1 MKLLP
6 ICITFLASASAFTTP
21 ASGRSSV
28 LLQADV
34 TSEEAPAVEDTSIYA
49 SFGNE
54 LGAQAPL
61 GLWDPLGFLDGASDE
76 EFADLRLKELTHG
89 RIAMLAFTGY
99 LTTLYGYRFSGCED
113 VPSGINALY
122 APWPSDI
129 GIVSFCTLGL
139 LVVVMNDYSDSE
151 DYSDWDPKSTMRFKS
166 EFPGD
171 FRNGIDRFGWNELND
186 ETKFKKRA
194 IELNNGRAAM
204 MGWLALV
211 THEKLG
217 NLEAI
222 VPAYHP

>member
-1 MKLLP
+1 
-6 ICITFLASASAFTTP
+6 
-21 ASGRSSV
+21 
-28 LLQADV
+28 
-34 TSEEAPAVEDTSIYA
+34 
-49 SFGNE
+49 
-54 LGAQAPL
+54 
-61 GLWDPLGFLDGASDE
+61 
-76 EFADLRLKELTHG
+76 
-89 RIAMLAFTGY
+89 MLAFTGY

-151 DYSDWDPKSTMRFKS
+151 DYSDWDSKSTMRFKS

-186 ETKFKKRA
+186 
-194 IELNNGRAAM
+194 GRAAM
-204 MGWLALV
+204 MGWLDLV